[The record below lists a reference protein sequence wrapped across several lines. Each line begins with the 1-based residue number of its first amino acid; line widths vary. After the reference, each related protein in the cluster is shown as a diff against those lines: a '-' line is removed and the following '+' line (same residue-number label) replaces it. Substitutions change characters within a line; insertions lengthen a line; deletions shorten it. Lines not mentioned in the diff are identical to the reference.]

1 MKSKNKNSKIFSRE
15 GAKKLFKPFI
25 LLFLVNFLII
35 NWSDISWMFNYK
47 VISGIVSDFFEKIS
61 SKSDNIAQLE
71 ETDYF
76 NKENSLEIP
85 KIGVLAPLIIVEDS
99 NEKDF
104 DKELD
109 EGVIFFPSSALPG
122 QAGQTIILGHSAHS
136 NWPKVKYDWV
146 FSRLNELEEKDEI
159 NFYFNHQ
166 KYTYYVK
173 KKSFLRKGEE
183 IPNGST
189 YSENTLLLISCWPP
203 GENFKRIIVEAT
215 LNKT

>member
-1 MKSKNKNSKIFSRE
+1 MKSKNKNSKIFSKE
-15 GAKKLFKPFI
+15 GVKKLFKPFI

-35 NWSDISWMFNYK
+35 NWSDISWMFNYR
-47 VISGIVSDFFEKIS
+47 VISGIVSDFFEKNS
-61 SKSDNIAQLE
+61 NKTDNIAQLGGI
-71 ETDYF
+71 DYL

-85 KIGVLAPLIIVEDS
+85 KIGVLVPLIIVEDS
-99 NEKDF
+99 NGRDF
-104 DKELD
+104 NKELD
-109 EGVIFFPSSALPG
+109 KGVIFFPSSVLPG
-122 QAGQTIILGHSAHS
+122 QTGRTIILGHSAPS
-136 NWPKVKYDWV
+136 NWPKIKYDWV

-173 KKSFLRKGEE
+173 KKNFLNKGEE

-203 GENFKRIIVEAT
+203 GKNFKRIIVEAT
-215 LNKT
+215 LSKT